1 MKKPFTFTLA
11 AFVVV
16 GFLTGTI
23 FGRYL
28 LAPSSEAHPEARRKS
43 EALLD
48 STADS
53 SSTAKATQAAAAVE
67 TRTSAL
73 DAKSSGK
80 TLEAILSTKDARQ
93 RSRALRLYLEALQPS
108 EFADA
113 LKGLKQI
120 TNSNERDLASRLL
133 TAQWVMTDPDG
144 ALQFAAGNHSYDY
157 LAVDVFRERA
167 ASDLKAALRGAQE
180 IPGNDLRYAALKGVL
195 QFQTDQDPLA
205 ALELAKSLGDFRG
218 KEPLTNAIYR
228 QWAQTNPV
236 AAGNSAAQDPQEGWR
251 SPITQVASTWA
262 DQDPVAAAQWAL
274 SISDAATRTRSVSE
288 VMRQWS
294 RDEPAA
300 AANWIYSLETGP
312 MRDSAVAGFA
322 SSIASVDPQTAL
334 GWIGTMSDEA
344 ERQRT
349 LRRVGRIV
357 LWRDP
362 ANGPALLQ
370 TAGLPADQIEAL
382 SRRGRGRDQ

>member
-1 MKKPFTFTLA
+1 MRGNVHA
-11 AFVVV
+11 HCE
-16 GFLTGTI
+16 LT
-23 FGRYL
+23 
-28 LAPSSEAHPEARRKS
+28 SKH
-43 EALLD
+43 
-48 STADS
+48 
-53 SSTAKATQAAAAVE
+53 
-67 TRTSAL
+67 
-73 DAKSSGK
+73 SG
-80 TLEAILSTKDARQ
+80 
-93 RSRALRLYLEALQPS
+93 PS
-108 EFADA
+108 EFAEA
-113 LKGLKQI
+113 LKRLKQI
-120 TNSNERDLASRLL
+120 SNSNERDLASRLL
-133 TAQWVMTDPDG
+133 AAQWVMTDPEG
-144 ALQFAAGNHSYDY
+144 ALQFAAGNRSYDY

-167 ASDLKAALRGAQE
+167 ASDLTAALAAAQD

-195 QFQTDQDPLA
+195 QFQTEKDPRA
-205 ALELAKSLGDFRG
+205 ALELAKSFGDFRG

-228 QWAQTNPV
+228 QWAQTDPV
-236 AAGNSAAQDPQEGWR
+236 AAGNSAAQDPSGGWR

-274 SISDAATRTRSVSE
+274 SISDAATRTRSVAE

-300 AANWIYSLETGP
+300 AANWIYSLETGA

-322 SSIASVDPQTAL
+322 FSIASADPQTAL

-344 ERQRT
+344 ERQRA

-382 SRRGRGRDQ
+382 SRRRGRGQ